1 MSLQTFRT
9 REDYESW
16 KDQKLAAGT
25 QVTRD
30 KADVLKTIVKVWS
43 IVFLILAILALTD
56 LLSRLLPL

>member
-16 KDQKLAAGT
+16 KAQKLAAGT

-43 IVFLILAILALTD
+43 IVFLTLAILALTG
-56 LLSRLLPL
+56 LLGRLLPL

>member
-1 MSLQTFRT
+1 MNLQTFRT

-25 QVTRD
+25 PVTRD

-43 IVFLILAILALTD
+43 IVFLILAILALTG
-56 LLSRLLPL
+56 LLGRLLPL